1 MTVMTKKQ
9 MKEVVKAK
17 AAIKNRAGRR
27 AMTIRRAIEDR
38 ELQRA
43 IEKEGAMV

>member
-1 MTVMTKKQ
+1 MTAMTKKQ
-9 MKEVVKAK
+9 MREVVKAK

-38 ELQRA
+38 QLQRG
-43 IEKEGAMV
+43 IEKEEAMV